1 MRTFL
6 SLTRTAAHPF
16 FADLWGVARPQ
27 RPGSF
32 REEVD
37 TGNSNRVL
45 GLFRGLAK
53 GVK

>member
-1 MRTFL
+1 MRGGRVI
-6 SLTRTAAHPF
+6 SPNRAPRRPRTVMGHPG
-16 FADLWGVARPQ
+16 ASG
-27 RPGSF
+27 GSF
-32 REEVD
+32 REAPD